1 MDNFHQRH
9 LAAQVNEALQD
20 SPVVLLGG
28 ARQTGKTTLALELL
42 GEEEQHYI
50 SLDDA
55 VTLSAARSDAAGFL
69 EGLLAARGAA
79 KTPLVIDEVQHA
91 PELFPAIKLIVDRA
105 RRKKEPVAGRFLLT
119 GSANVLL
126 LPKVSESLAGRMEV
140 LTLWPLS
147 QAEIE
152 GGRGDFI
159 DLLFAPTFK
168 PTLPGLGEGAT
179 LYQRVLRGGYPEA
192 LARSSDKRRKAWFDS
207 YLTAILQR
215 DVRDLSNIENLT
227 AMPRLLQL
235 LAARTAGI
243 LNLADVSRAVAL
255 PYATLHRYMSL
266 LETTFLI
273 TQLPAWSHR
282 LGTRLVKAPKL
293 LMSDTGLAAAL
304 LGLDEARLQHE
315 PLTRGALLE
324 NFVAMEIIKQAGP
337 SESQPQFF
345 HFRTQNG
352 REVDLV
358 LETPDGRIAG
368 LETKASAT
376 VTADDFK
383 GLRHLA
389 EVAHSK
395 FVRGIVFYSG
405 ENVVPF
411 GEKLF
416 AVPLRALW
424 G

>member
-1 MDNFHQRH
+1 MDNFHRRH
-9 LAAQVNEALQD
+9 LTTEVADALRD
-20 SPVVLLGG
+20 SPVVLLNG
-28 ARQTGKTTLALELL
+28 ARQTGKTTLAQEFL
-42 GEEEQHYI
+42 GAAQANYI

-69 EGLLAARGAA
+69 AGLLDGCDESA
-79 KTPLVIDEVQHA
+79 PLVIDEVQHA
-91 PELFPAIKLIVDRA
+91 PELFPAIKLVVDRA
-105 RRKKEPVAGRFLLT
+105 RRKKEAVAGRFLLT

-126 LPKVSESLAGRMEV
+126 LPKLSESLAGRMEV
-140 LTLWPLS
+140 LTLWPLA

-152 GGRGDFI
+152 GGKGGFVDG
-159 DLLFAPTFK
+159 LFAPAFK
-168 PTLPGLGEGAT
+168 PTLPAGEAGPG
-179 LYQRVLRGGYPEA
+179 LYQRVLHGGYPEA
-192 LARSSDKRRKAWFDS
+192 LARVSDRRRKAWFDS
-207 YLTAILQR
+207 YITAILQR
-215 DVRDLSNIENLT
+215 DVRDLSHIENLT
-227 AMPRLLQL
+227 ALPRLLQL
-235 LAARTAGI
+235 LAARAGGI

-273 TQLPAWSHR
+273 TPLPAWSHR

-293 LMSDTGLAAAL
+293 MLTDTGLAAAL
-304 LGLDEARLQHE
+304 LGLDDARLQHE

-324 NFVAMEIIKQAGP
+324 NFVVMEISKQAGW
-337 SESQPQFF
+337 SQAQPQLF

-358 LETPDGRIAG
+358 LETSDGRIVG
-368 LETKASAT
+368 IETKAAAT

-389 EVAHSK
+389 EVAHEK
-395 FVRGIVFYSG
+395 FVRGVVLYSG
-405 ENVVPF
+405 EKVVPF
-411 GEKLF
+411 GKNLF